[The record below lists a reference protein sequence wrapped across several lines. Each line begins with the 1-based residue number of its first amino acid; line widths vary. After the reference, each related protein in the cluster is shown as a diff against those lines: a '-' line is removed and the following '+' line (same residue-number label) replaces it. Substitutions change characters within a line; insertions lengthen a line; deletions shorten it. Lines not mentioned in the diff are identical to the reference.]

1 MCFLLYHTQKTERSI
16 NAMELLPHI
25 IAGTFIYFIPLCCFL
40 PFKMKATEKGM
51 LFLILFVNIV
61 LMAYVWGNIGA
72 IILLVTTAFYISI
85 IRPGHLKNICV
96 LIATYMFCAVFDNFY
111 SLLPYIFFSVSVY
124 SMEKDSFLYLF
135 FMLTYILSLSLTCVL
150 LAKFFEHLTRKINV
164 IYSTRLFLPIL
175 MNLVFC
181 LFIFLFNIIAG
192 EKVGYTTEIVT
203 FNCILF
209 GCYFIASS
217 IITILSIKSYISK
230 KEMQTRQD
238 AFDALQRYTERVES
252 TYDTLRSFKH
262 DYHNIMLSMSHY
274 IESGDMN
281 GLKTFYNETIAP
293 IDKQISTDTA
303 HLNQLKKLGIPELK
317 SLLSSKLLYAAD
329 QGIDVAIDIRD
340 EVFALLMDTLDLVR
354 VTGILLDNAIEAA
367 LECDAPAIHF
377 SVISLERQC
386 LFIIKNT
393 FVDKGIPLS
402 SIRQPDVSSKGKN
415 RGVGLYN
422 VEQILKKQRDVLWET
437 ETSDGL
443 FIQRLQLRLR
453 AQK

>member
-1 MCFLLYHTQKTERSI
+1 
-16 NAMELLPHI
+16 MELLPHI

-61 LMAYVWGNIGA
+61 LMAYAWGNIGA

-85 IRPGHLKNICV
+85 IRPKRLKNICV
-96 LIATYMFCAVFDNFY
+96 LIATYMFCALFDNFY

-124 SMEKDSFLYLF
+124 SMEKDSFPYLF
-135 FMLTYILSLSLTCVL
+135 FMLTYILSLSFTCVL
-150 LAKFFEHLTRKINV
+150 LAKLLKHLAGKMNV
-164 IYSTRLFLPIL
+164 AYSIRLFPAIL
-175 MNLVFC
+175 VNLLFC

-192 EKVGYTTEIVT
+192 EDVGYTPEIVT

-209 GCYFIASS
+209 TCHFIINS
-217 IITILSIKSYISK
+217 IATIRYVKSRVSEQ
-230 KEMQTRQD
+230 EMKIRQD
-238 AFDALQRYTERVES
+238 AFDALQHYAEQLES

-274 IESGDMN
+274 IESENMN

-317 SLLSSKLLYAAD
+317 SLLSSKLLCAAN

-340 EVFALLMDTLDLVR
+340 EVSALLMDTIDLVR
-354 VTGILLDNAIEAA
+354 VMGILLDNAIEAA

-402 SIRQPDVSSKGKN
+402 SIRRPDVSSKGKN

-422 VEQILKKQRDVLWET
+422 VEQILEKQRDVLWET

-453 AQK
+453 A